1 MDRLTSCFAVAIHDD
16 ALLAFLVGEEISG
29 FPAGKWLQNLGD
41 SDHPVL
47 YFGAELSV
55 VVDPAFH
62 AGEDTQSE
70 QEGEQQ

>member
-1 MDRLTSCFAVAIHDD
+1 MMKGSFYSICH
-16 ALLAFLVGEEISG
+16 VGEEISG

-41 SDHPVL
+41 SDHPAL

-62 AGEDTQSE
+62 AGEDIQGE
-70 QEGEQQ
+70 PEGE